1 MIVCGFSKKIL
12 WVGSCLA
19 FMYLMPN
26 FLEIMSE
33 QQKILMKIQM
43 QMMVENSVG
52 GGEMGGPQMRP
63 F

>member
-1 MIVCGFSKKIL
+1 
-12 WVGSCLA
+12 
-19 FMYLMPN
+19 MYLMPN

-52 GGEMGGPQMRP
+52 GGDMGGPQMRP
-63 F
+63 FW